1 MSFDLLLQN
10 GTLVLPWGEVQADIG
25 VRAGHIVAIGKNL
38 GAGREVSVTAGWA
51 ALRVLKICAPAL

>member
-25 VRAGHIVAIGKNL
+25 VRAGHIVAIGKNHCFL
-38 GAGREVSVTAGWA
+38 PF
-51 ALRVLKICAPAL
+51 PADST